1 MKTVIKKVLV
11 IVVLFTT
18 LLSNASK
25 SSSLTVLDDDRTTT
39 LELNNVKQGD
49 LLRVIDSKGS
59 LLYKERIN
67 TTGNYYKGFDL
78 SHLPNGNYHFELVKD
93 FEIKII
99 PFEVLLNKVL
109 INKKA
114 ETSIFKPSI
123 RVNDYTI
130 LINKLSLN
138 NNPVTIKILFE
149 NLNDY
154 ELIYSDIV
162 TNSTSISKSIKLDK
176 KIKGEYKIIIE
187 SDNKIYTKNIRF

>member
-59 LLYKERIN
+59 LLYKERISA
-67 TTGNYYKGFDL
+67 TGNYYKGFDL

-138 NNPVTIKILFE
+138 NNPVTIKVFFE

-187 SDNKIYTKNIRF
+187 SDNKIYTKNIRI